1 MAYLNFGTLIP
12 PKCPEIWGSNF
23 ENSFEMFSNETCLS
37 YFQTLRMTSVFKKVA
52 DHSLNDTTYFISF
65 EFWIMTSISGR
76 LEWIEKR
83 LFHLRQKN
91 TTAIV
96 TQYCTFH
103 SVWKMGNFQTLCTIS
118 MHDYIFSKIVDEGK
132 NFYSPTMDLKDTHMC
147 LAFHSFVAK

>member
-1 MAYLNFGTLIP
+1 MFSITDDTV
-12 PKCPEIWGSNF
+12 F
-23 ENSFEMFSNETCLS
+23 ENYPKMSHFLNGLLEFWNPNSPQNVLKIGVQILKINSKYFLMRLFGVIFKHCGWLQSLKKFS
-37 YFQTLRMTSVFKKVA
+37 
-52 DHSLNDTTYFISF
+52 HSLNDTTYFISF

-103 SVWKMGNFQTLCTIS
+103 SVWKMGNFQTLCTIC
-118 MHDYIFSKIVDEGK
+118 MTTF
-132 NFYSPTMDLKDTHMC
+132 
-147 LAFHSFVAK
+147 LAKL

>member
-1 MAYLNFGTLIP
+1 MFSITDDTVFENYPKMSHFLNGWLTWIFGTLIP
-12 PKCPEIWGSNF
+12 PKCSENWGSNF
-23 ENSFEMFSNETCLS
+23 ENSFEIFSNETVLS

-103 SVWKMGNFQTLCTIS
+103 SVWKMGNFQTLCTIC
-118 MHDYIFSKIVDEGK
+118 MTTF
-132 NFYSPTMDLKDTHMC
+132 
-147 LAFHSFVAK
+147 LAKL